1 MNHTKLFF
9 KRAAALTFSLLL
21 TASAL
26 TGCGGASS
34 TASSGTS
41 SASGGGTTAAPA
53 ASAPEAQAS
62 PAKEPTVVKVGFN
75 AIQVPACYVDAD
87 GNLAGDNYEVMSLVD
102 DLLEDYVFEYEPV
115 QQDVILTGLDAGTYA
130 FGIGFVKTPERAER
144 YLFPEYPL
152 SAIVRGLILPTR
164 LKDNFTPGTSDEILG
179 QFAAQGL
186 TMIPVEPGS
195 SADSL
200 LTAYNETHDPKVK
213 FDVAEQTDV
222 ATSIR
227 YIANGR
233 YDGSQFTT
241 SNYSTVHEEADP
253 NGDTFF
259 LSFDDGAF
267 ASWLLFAKGQEELA
281 AAVDGAMRQLFENG
295 TMAAISQKYYGENV
309 FAYIDGFAYADVAPD
324 PNYQ

>member
-1 MNHTKLFF
+1 MKGTY
-9 KRAAALTFSLLL
+9 KRAAVLALSLALS
-21 TASAL
+21 ASLA
-26 TGCGGASS
+26 GCGGASKG
-34 TASSGTS
+34 SGS
-41 SASGGGTTAAPA
+41 AAPA
-53 ASAPEAQAS
+53 ASSGTGAAS
-62 PAKEPTVVKVGFN
+62 GEKTPTVIKVGFN
-75 AIQVPACYVDAD
+75 AVQVPATYVDEN
-87 GNLAGDNYEVMSLVD
+87 GNLAGENYETLQLVD

-115 QQDVILTGLDAGTYA
+115 QADVILAGLDAGTYA
-130 FGIGFVKTPERAER
+130 FGISNFFYNDERAEK
-144 YLFPEYPL
+144 YLFPKYPV
-152 SAIVRGLILPTR
+152 SAGLRGLILPTR
-164 LKDNFTPGTSDEILG
+164 LKDNFTSGTSDEILG

-186 TMIPVEPGS
+186 TMIPVQPGN
-195 SADSL
+195 SADAL
-200 LTAYNETHDPKVK
+200 FTAYNETHDPKIK

>member
-1 MNHTKLFF
+1 MKGTY
-9 KRAAALTFSLLL
+9 KRAAVLALSLALS
-21 TASAL
+21 ASLA
-26 TGCGGASS
+26 GCGGASKG
-34 TASSGTS
+34 SGS
-41 SASGGGTTAAPA
+41 AAPA
-53 ASAPEAQAS
+53 ASSGTGAAS
-62 PAKEPTVVKVGFN
+62 GEKTPTVIKVGFN
-75 AIQVPACYVDAD
+75 AVQVPATYVDENGD
-87 GNLAGDNYEVMSLVD
+87 LAGENYETLQLVD
-102 DLLEDYVFEYEPV
+102 DLLEDYIFEYEPV

-200 LTAYNETHDPKVK
+200 LTAYNETHDSKVK

>member
-1 MNHTKLFF
+1 MRGTY
-9 KRAAALTFSLLL
+9 KRAAALALSLALS
-21 TASAL
+21 ASLA
-26 TGCGGASS
+26 GCGGASKG
-34 TASSGTS
+34 SGS
-41 SASGGGTTAAPA
+41 AAPA
-53 ASAPEAQAS
+53 ASSGTGAAS
-62 PAKEPTVVKVGFN
+62 GEKTPTVIKVGFN
-75 AIQVPACYVDAD
+75 AVQVPATYVDEN
-87 GNLAGDNYEVMSLVD
+87 GNLAGENYETLQLVD

-200 LTAYNETHDPKVK
+200 LTAYNETHDSKVK

>member
-1 MNHTKLFF
+1 MKGTY
-9 KRAAALTFSLLL
+9 KRAAVLALSLALS
-21 TASAL
+21 ASLA
-26 TGCGGASS
+26 GCGGASKG
-34 TASSGTS
+34 SGS
-41 SASGGGTTAAPA
+41 AAPA
-53 ASAPEAQAS
+53 ASSGTGAAS
-62 PAKEPTVVKVGFN
+62 GEKTPTVIKVGFN
-75 AIQVPACYVDAD
+75 AVQVPATYVDEN
-87 GNLAGDNYEVMSLVD
+87 GNLAGENYETLQLVD

-164 LKDNFTPGTSDEILG
+164 LKDSFTPGTSDEILG

>member
-1 MNHTKLFF
+1 MKGTY
-9 KRAAALTFSLLL
+9 KRAAVLALSLALS
-21 TASAL
+21 ASLA
-26 TGCGGASS
+26 GCGGASKG
-34 TASSGTS
+34 SGS
-41 SASGGGTTAAPA
+41 AAPA
-53 ASAPEAQAS
+53 ASSGTGAAS
-62 PAKEPTVVKVGFN
+62 GEKTPTVIKVGFN
-75 AIQVPACYVDAD
+75 AVQVPATYVDEN
-87 GNLAGDNYEVMSLVD
+87 GNLAGENYETLQLVD

-130 FGIGFVKTPERAER
+130 FGIGFVKTPERAGR

>member
-1 MNHTKLFF
+1 MKGTY
-9 KRAAALTFSLLL
+9 KRAAALALSLALA
-21 TASAL
+21 ASLA
-26 TGCGGASS
+26 GCGGASKGS
-34 TASSGTS
+34 GSAAPAVSSGTEA
-41 SASGGGTTAAPA
+41 ASGEKT
-53 ASAPEAQAS
+53 
-62 PAKEPTVVKVGFN
+62 PTVIKVGFN
-75 AIQVPACYVDAD
+75 AVQVPATYVDENGD
-87 GNLAGDNYEVMSLVD
+87 LAGENYETLQLVD

-267 ASWLLFAKGQEELA
+267 ATWLLFAKGQEELA
-281 AAVDGAMRQLFENG
+281 AAVDGAMQQLFENG

-324 PNYQ
+324 PNYP